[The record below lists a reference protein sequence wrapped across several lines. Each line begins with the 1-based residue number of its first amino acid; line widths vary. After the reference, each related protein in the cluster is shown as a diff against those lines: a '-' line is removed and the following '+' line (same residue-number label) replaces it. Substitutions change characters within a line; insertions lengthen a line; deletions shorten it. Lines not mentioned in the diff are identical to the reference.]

1 MNKFVLFSAI
11 AFLLV
16 SCGENVLYSEYQTLP
31 QGWQAHKPIAF
42 RYEATDTLHKHDLF
56 VMLRNNND
64 YPYSNIFLITKME
77 FPNNQVVV
85 DTLEYEMAT
94 TEGKWLGEGGTIKDS
109 KLWYKEGVTF
119 PTKGTY
125 TFRIEQADR
134 SLGKEKGVE
143 NLPGITEVGFQIE
156 RK

>member
-1 MNKFVLFSAI
+1 MNRIFLFSI
-11 AFLLV
+11 GFLLLA
-16 SCGENVLYSEYQTLP
+16 SCGENIQYSEYETLP
-31 QGWQAHKPIAF
+31 QGWPANKAIAF
-42 RYEATDTLHKHDLF
+42 RYQATDTLQKHNLF
-56 VMLRNNND
+56 IMLRNNND

-94 TEGKWLGEGGTIKDS
+94 TEGASIKDS
-109 KLWYKEGVTF
+109 KLWYKEGVIF

-125 TFRIEQADR
+125 TFSIEQADR

-143 NLPGITEVGFQIE
+143 NLQGITEVGFQIE
-156 RK
+156 GK

>member
-1 MNKFVLFSAI
+1 
-11 AFLLV
+11 
-16 SCGENVLYSEYQTLP
+16 
-31 QGWQAHKPIAF
+31 
-42 RYEATDTLHKHDLF
+42 
-56 VMLRNNND
+56 
-64 YPYSNIFLITKME
+64 ME
-77 FPNNQVVV
+77 FPNNQVIV

-94 TEGKWLGEGGTIKDS
+94 TEGKWLGEGATIKDS

-143 NLPGITEVGFQIE
+143 NLQGITEVGFQIE
-156 RK
+156 GSGR